1 MMKIRIKKRE
11 ERLMALKTVGLIGG
25 MSWESSILYYKIM
38 NELVQRKLGG
48 LNSAKTITYSL
59 NFEEIAALQK
69 AGRWKEAADVLID
82 TARRLEKA
90 GADIIVICTNTM
102 HKVAK
107 EVEQAIEIPLLHI
120 VDATA
125 SQILAS
131 GFSKVGLL
139 ATKYTMEQEFYI
151 ERFRK
156 LGIDVLIPSKEEREV
171 VHQVI
176 FEELC
181 KGKVKPES
189 RENYKKII
197 NNLIQKG
204 AQGII
209 LGCTEITLL
218 VKCEDSEV
226 PLFDTTYIHAEE
238 AVRYALQ

>member
-1 MMKIRIKKRE
+1 MT
-11 ERLMALKTVGLIGG
+11 LKTVGLIGG

-38 NELVQRKLGG
+38 NELVQKKLGG
-48 LNSAKTITYSL
+48 LNSAKTIMYSV
-59 NFEEIAALQK
+59 NFEEIVALQK
-69 AGRWKEAADVLID
+69 EGKWEEAADVLIH
-82 TARRLEKA
+82 TARQLEKA

-102 HKVAK
+102 HKVA
-107 EVEQAIEIPLLHI
+107 EQVEQAIEIPLLHI
-120 VDATA
+120 VDATV

-131 GFSKVGLL
+131 GLSKVGLL

-151 ERFRK
+151 KRFQK
-156 LGIDVLIPSKEEREV
+156 LGIDVFIPTEEEREV

-181 KGKVKPES
+181 KGKINSKS
-189 RENYKKII
+189 RESYKKII
-197 NNLIQKG
+197 KNLIQKG
-204 AQGII
+204 AEGII

-218 VKCEDSEV
+218 VKPEDSEV